1 MTRAYVPFGYPA
13 STPIK
18 ARYCRHFSGIPRR
31 WLEKIPKDLT
41 IAGHHRFGVRQ
52 VVDAEVLNSILRDS

>member
-18 ARYCRHFSGIPRR
+18 ARYCRHSQGFPGAGS
-31 WLEKIPKDLT
+31 KIPKDLT